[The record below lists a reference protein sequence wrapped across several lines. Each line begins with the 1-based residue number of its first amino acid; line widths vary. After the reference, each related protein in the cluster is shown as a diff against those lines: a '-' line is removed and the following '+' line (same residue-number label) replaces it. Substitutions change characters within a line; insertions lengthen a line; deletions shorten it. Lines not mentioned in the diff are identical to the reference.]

1 MSSQGDPDESR
12 PSSAAPA
19 AGDQPTSTF
28 AAPGY
33 GDGTGAD
40 HRDPFASTATPAPD
54 AAQQGE
60 KPYHHGQGDQRQP
73 QYDQP
78 AYGQPAYGQPQ
89 YGQPQYWRSGTGR
102 PGSRYGPPVTTPAEP
117 PYVQPGYGQPGYG
130 QPGYGQP
137 GYGQPGYG
145 QPPAFGQPPYVQP
158 GYGQPPA
165 FGQPPYGPP
174 GYGPPAYGQHSGY
187 GLADYR
193 GAPKETESKAVVAL
207 VLAIASFVVFPL
219 IPAIASLVMVPVARR
234 SITASQGRLGG
245 EGLLTAAKVFAWIN
259 IGLALLAVAF
269 IVFVVAGEAGVY
281 GDLEGDTD
289 LEPYPA

>member
-1 MSSQGDPDESR
+1 MSSQGDPDKSR

-40 HRDPFASTATPAPD
+40 HRDRFASTAPPAPD

-60 KPYHHGQGDQRQP
+60 KPYRHGQGDQRPP
-73 QYDQP
+73 Q
-78 AYGQPAYGQPQ
+78 YGQPAYGQPAD
-89 YGQPQYWRSGTGR
+89 GQPQYWRSGTGR
-102 PGSRYGPPVTTPAEP
+102 PGSRYGQPVTTPAEP
-117 PYVQPGYGQPGYG
+117 PYVQPGYDQPGYGQPPAYGQPPYG

-145 QPPAFGQPPYVQP
+145 QPPAFGQPPY
-158 GYGQPPA
+158 
-165 FGQPPYGPP
+165 GPP
-174 GYGPPAYGQHSGY
+174 GYGPPGY

-269 IVFVVAGEAGVY
+269 IVFVVVAGEAGVY